1 MMFLLQFLAYVPC
14 EVVIMP
20 IQTIIFLVL
29 WKRGVK
35 TMQVNI
41 NNEKKYIDI
50 WLAHGDSPVNIGT
63 YIARYPT
70 YNISIFHSGNENL
83 VDTIA
88 LLLQFN
94 R

>member
-1 MMFLLQFLAYVPC
+1 
-14 EVVIMP
+14 
-20 IQTIIFLVL
+20 
-29 WKRGVK
+29 
-35 TMQVNI
+35 MQVNI

-50 WLAHGDSPVNIGT
+50 WLANGDSPVNIGT